1 MRPGAGLEAFR
12 KRWCG
17 QENCKDLV
25 KMETLPWDLGD
36 PQAAAWSSYSLD
48 WGCL

>member
-1 MRPGAGLEAFR
+1 M

-25 KMETLPWDLGD
+25 KTEGQETLPWDLGD

-48 WGCL
+48 WGYL